1 MGTKETT
8 MRYKTYYKD
17 ITPSQKQRVITGLRH
32 NLTIPQIAERTGIA
46 VGWVN
51 RTIEEKFKKK

>member
-1 MGTKETT
+1 MGTKEII
-8 MRYKTYYKD
+8 MRNKTYYKD

-32 NLTIPQIAERTGIA
+32 NLTIPQIAERIGIA

-51 RTIEEKFKKK
+51 RIIEEKFKR

>member
-1 MGTKETT
+1 MSH
-8 MRYKTYYKD
+8 KTYFKD

-51 RTIEEKFKKK
+51 RIIEEKFKKK